1 MSKHKKL
8 YDRTVH
14 RLREIERIIK
24 HRYGVLPETD
34 DVDIF
39 LNQIACCQLQMRR
52 KKLGQLPEFDDLVG
66 RLSLWC
72 ERWAPKASIFQCRDA
87 AREALRQLNIDTA
100 DECAAQLR
108 LSYEERSRL
117 HITTIGSFDV
127 NKRERAKLRKQRKRI
142 RDRDRQARKRAERGA
157 LPRAE
162 YLARSLS
169 RTKPWKPSGIKRRT
183 WERRRRAAYQMV
195 NGRGRRQHDD
205 TGRHRPRAGR
215 AADPRH
221 RRSLRAVK
229 EKEVAERELVQTLAT
244 NVASQSS
251 SNKKVLVG
259 DTPASIST
267 EIDTKKEKRNDI
279 G

>member
-1 MSKHKKL
+1 MSNFKKT

-87 AREALRQLNIDTA
+87 AREALRRLNIDTA

-142 RDRDRQARKRAERGA
+142 RDRDRQAQKRAERGA

-162 YLARSLS
+162 YLARSLA
-169 RTKPWKPSGIKRRT
+169 RTQPWKRYGIHRRT
-183 WERRRRAAYQMV
+183 WERRRP
-195 NGRGRRQHDD
+195 RRQHDRA
-205 TGRHRPRAGR
+205 GRHWPRAGR
-215 AADPRH
+215 AAAPKLRRPSPAAKERSERAKERDPTPR
-221 RRSLRAVK
+221 
-229 EKEVAERELVQTLAT
+229 
-244 NVASQSS
+244 NDASPSPS
-251 SNKKVLVG
+251 IKPELVG
-259 DTPASIST
+259 DAPAPIAVDVRINEEGSQ
-267 EIDTKKEKRNDI
+267 
-279 G
+279 